1 MSNQIKLK
9 TEAVLVKRYIANI
22 IQNNLSE
29 EAVDIALCER
39 VMFEYISD
47 APVINEA
54 SYNLSEAKID
64 ELCKDVMTWAGNLP
78 NKSKGRAFSKPN
90 RTAITGMLILAVN
103 DLHLA
108 LETLLYEKGFVTK
121 AEKLLSEA

>member
-78 NKSKGRAFSKPN
+78 NKSKGRIFSKPN

>member
-1 MSNQIKLK
+1 MSSQIKLK

-78 NKSKGRAFSKPN
+78 NKSKGRTFSKPN